1 MGKPK
6 AQGEN
11 NKPRIF
17 CQRRR
22 WNSFVRRRR
31 WKMRTNK
38 PSWLQMLQWAPA
50 RSESSQPTLANIL
63 GLNAVRPP
71 SSLGLETNCDK
82 SPTLLSQRSWRH
94 GCPLSPLLFAP
105 AIEPLAISRRNH
117 ASVAPLVLGK
127 VDHRISLCACDAV
140 LFLSHPE
147 ESLPPL
153 LELHTFG
160 ERSGYNYKLGQERIH
175 VCQRSFE
182 AILC

>member
-1 MGKPK
+1 MLSPWANPKLKGK
-6 AQGEN
+6 N

-31 WKMRTNK
+31 WRCEQTNRAGCRCCNELQRGPK
-38 PSWLQMLQWAPA
+38 PTTHTGQHPGFKCCTPA
-50 RSESSQPTLANIL
+50 QQPRFI
-63 GLNAVRPP
+63 
-71 SSLGLETNCDK
+71 TNCDK
-82 SPTLLSQRSWRH
+82 SPTLLLQRSWRH

-117 ASVAPLVLGK
+117 P
-127 VDHRISLCACDAV
+127 
-140 LFLSHPE
+140 
-147 ESLPPL
+147 SLPPL
-153 LELHTFG
+153 LELHTVG